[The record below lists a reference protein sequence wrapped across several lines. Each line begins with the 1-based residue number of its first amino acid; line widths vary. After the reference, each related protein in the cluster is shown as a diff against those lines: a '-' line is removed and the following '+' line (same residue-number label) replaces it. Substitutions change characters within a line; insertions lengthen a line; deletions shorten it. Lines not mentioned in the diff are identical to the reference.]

1 MSVSR
6 PVGVWILAVAL
17 CCFAAGLVA
26 GVAVP
31 ELLAAPRASEGPEDY
46 ARNLADTYALSDE
59 QHRQLL
65 MVLKEGERR
74 ELQILKSAD
83 WSQLPPAL
91 RAARLEANDDA
102 LGKPGTLSVHLDE
115 RRVLRM
121 PLNLRAVLQ
130 LDDGTAYVGFTG
142 ATGAAYQEHS
152 IVAWHFNESR
162 KAP

>member
-1 MSVSR
+1 VSVSR

-26 GVAVP
+26 GIAVP

-91 RAARLEANDDA
+91 RAARLEANR
-102 LGKPGTLSVHLDE
+102 KTEQRIRFVLDE
-115 RRVLRM
+115 RQ
-121 PLNLRAVLQ
+121 RALYDRDSRPPGSDPQ
-130 LDDGTAYVGFTG
+130 N
-142 ATGAAYQEHS
+142 AAEPQH
-152 IVAWHFNESR
+152 R
-162 KAP
+162 